1 LNALFCFASF
11 LSPFLK
17 KVTPSP
23 TNQHISQLNGS
34 SADAA
39 LLDLIASL
47 AATDKAI
54 RARKFELI
62 RARTEAKR
70 LADVA
75 SKGSQIV
82 QSQDTM
88 MKIVLSSDLCNVTQ
102 IEMFSMFE
110 WVQVYF

>member
-1 LNALFCFASF
+1 M
-11 LSPFLK
+11 
-17 KVTPSP
+17 TPSP
-23 TNQHISQLNGS
+23 NIPTNKHLKNGLNLGDDSILLELIS
-34 SADAA
+34 
-39 LLDLIASL
+39 SL

-102 IEMFSMFE
+102 IEVFSMFE
-110 WVQVYF
+110 WVQVN

>member
-1 LNALFCFASF
+1 MSIPNLVQIAIS
-11 LSPFLK
+11 
-17 KVTPSP
+17 PSP
-23 TNQHISQLNGS
+23 TNICLSNGHS
-34 SADAA
+34 SLDNA
-39 LLDLIASL
+39 LLELIGSL
-47 AATDKAI
+47 AAHDKAI

-88 MKIVLSSDLCNVTQ
+88 MKIVLCSDLCNVTQ
-102 IEMFSMFE
+102 IEVFSMFE
-110 WVQVYF
+110 WVQVIFF